1 MRTKLLLAGVLGG
14 VLSLSSTLLAA
25 AKPNV
30 MILFADDISAREF
43 QGYGSRLGSY
53 YVVVERLSKI

>member
-1 MRTKLLLAGVLGG
+1 MLGG

-30 MILFADDISAREF
+30 MTLFADDISAREF